1 MEFFFTDP
9 LSPFWIALV
18 TVIFLLILEI
28 LLMVLGFS
36 TSLESGD
43 PNLGDLEAGLGG
55 DYDTGLDLEG
65 IDLESGELTP
75 ALLSDVIARSN
86 ENPVMISPRRSF
98 LDRIG
103 LTRVPVAI
111 WLSAFLLSFAS
122 LGILLQTMLHGLT
135 GFTLPK
141 LEASLLMVPPALYVT
156 RFLSEVVG
164 NFFPKI
170 ETTAMT
176 RRMLSSHRGETITG
190 PARRGRA
197 AEVRIRDRHGN
208 LHYLMAE
215 PYADEGEIAPGTE
228 VLLVRLRNGDLRIL
242 PIS

>member
-1 MEFFFTDP
+1 MDILLSDP
-9 LSPFWIALV
+9 MSPFWIALA
-18 TVIFLLILEI
+18 TVVFLLILEV

-43 PNLGDLEAGLGG
+43 GPLGEVEAGLGG
-55 DYDTGLDLEG
+55 DFDAGLDIEGLDLDG
-65 IDLESGELTP
+65 AELTP
-75 ALLSDVIARSN
+75 ALLSDAIARSN
-86 ENPVMISPRRSF
+86 EKPVMISPGRSF

-111 WLSAFLLSFAS
+111 WLSAFLLSFGS
-122 LGILLQTMLHGLT
+122 LGILFQTGLHGLI

-141 LEASLLMVPPALYVT
+141 LEASLLMVPPALYIT

-170 ETTAMT
+170 ETSAMT
-176 RRMLSSHRGETITG
+176 MRMLSSHRGETITG

-197 AEVRIRDRHGN
+197 AEVRIKDRHGN

-215 PYADEGEIAPGTE
+215 PYAEESEIAPGTE

-242 PIS
+242 PLS

>member
-1 MEFFFTDP
+1 MDILFSDP
-9 LSPFWIALV
+9 LSPFWIAMA
-18 TVIFLLILEI
+18 TVVLLLILEL
-28 LLMVLGFS
+28 LLMFLGFS

-43 PNLGDLEAGLGG
+43 GPLGEVEAGLGDLDG
-55 DYDTGLDLEG
+55 ALDIEGLDLDG
-65 IDLESGELTP
+65 GELTP
-75 ALLSDVIARSN
+75 ALLSDAIARSN
-86 ENPVMISPRRSF
+86 EKPVMISPGRSF

-111 WLSAFLLSFAS
+111 WLSAFLLSFGS
-122 LGILLQTMLHGLT
+122 LGILFQTGLHGLI

-170 ETTAMT
+170 ETSAMT
-176 RRMLSSHRGETITG
+176 LRMLSSHRGETITG

-197 AEVRIRDRHGN
+197 AEVRIKDRHGN

-215 PYADEGEIAPGTE
+215 PYAEEGEIAPGTE

-242 PIS
+242 PLS